1 MITAMALLRA
11 LAVAAIALVL
21 LREADKGM
29 WWHACQF
36 RAIRRRADNDELYR
50 RGVGARR
57 FFVPTKIIPAA
68 LICIGVAWMTAVD
81 QALAALFMA
90 ILGIIAFVAASGLD
104 AYRTLYRLDGR

>member
-1 MITAMALLRA
+1 MALLRA
-11 LAVAAIALVL
+11 LGVAAIALVL

-36 RAIRRRADNDELYR
+36 RGIRRRADTDELYR
-50 RGVGARR
+50 TGVKARR
-57 FFVPTKIIPAA
+57 FLVPTKMVPAA

-81 QALAALFMA
+81 QALGGLF
-90 ILGIIAFVAASGLD
+90 ITIIAFITASTVD